1 MESTRPIR
9 ALMRGLDALQ
19 ILNLRNGATVSEV
32 VQETRLPRT
41 TVYRILETLCDS
53 GFVHRDS
60 SDDRYR
66 LTIMVRG
73 LSDGFDDE
81 AWVTQIAKPFIADLC
96 REVVWP
102 VAIATLSGTG
112 MLMRETTDH
121 ASPLAI
127 ERYSAGFRVSLL
139 ASATGLAYLAHCPA
153 AQRQTLIELLARSN
167 KPDDKA
173 ARAPEELLCK
183 LDEIRAQGYAFLN
196 PSRPKSVEM
205 TISVPV
211 VLEERV
217 LGALTM
223 RIAAAALNPQAAL
236 ARFLPQL
243 RECAN
248 RIRAE
253 FSEQRLEARR
263 SAASA

>member
-1 MESTRPIR
+1 
-9 ALMRGLDALQ
+9 MRGLDALQ

-53 GFVHRDS
+53 GFVQRDS

-81 AWVTQIAKPFIADLC
+81 AWVTQIAKPFISELC
-96 REVVWP
+96 RDVVWP

-153 AQRQTLIELLARSN
+153 TQRQALIDQLARSN
-167 KPDDKA
+167 KSDDKL
-173 ARAPEELLCK
+173 ARSPGELLST
-183 LDEIRAQGYAFLN
+183 LEAIRAQGYAMLN
-196 PSRPKSVEM
+196 PSRPRSLEM
-205 TISVPV
+205 TISVPIA
-211 VLEERV
+211 LEERV
-217 LGALTM
+217 LGALTI
-223 RIAAAALNPQAAL
+223 RIATAAMSPQAAV
-236 ARFLPQL
+236 ARFLPRL

-253 FSEQRLEARR
+253 FSEQPIEARR
-263 SAASA
+263 AAASA